1 MHTTDLVFEQMSS
14 EPVRQFDTG
23 LEMAAQEGSQEA
35 FAELHKLW
43 TPRLY
48 RTIFSITGNHADTE
62 DALQDTWLRA
72 YTRLESFVGRSK
84 LSSWLTRIAIN
95 TSLMTLR
102 KRRVRREAITE
113 PLSCAEDELPPIEVK
128 DPGPNPEE
136 ACLEFE
142 SRRRLVNAM
151 TELEPAARAMIELQV
166 SEQCSIKEIAQSL
179 DVSVGTVKARLH
191 RARRRL
197 AGRIHKQTPINRP
210 RASAA
215 ERAA

>member
-1 MHTTDLVFEQMSS
+1 MYSADLSFEQMRN
-14 EPVRQFDTG
+14 EPVGRCDTG
-23 LEMAAQEGSQEA
+23 LAMVAQELSHDE
-35 FAELHKLW
+35 FAELHRLW

-72 YTRLESFVGRSK
+72 YMGLESFEGRSK
-84 LSSWLTRIAIN
+84 VSSWLTRIAIN

-113 PLSCAEDELPPIEVK
+113 PLSCVEDELPPIEVK

-136 ACLEFE
+136 ACLAFE

-151 TELEPAARAMIELQV
+151 TELEPAAREMIELQV
-166 SEQCSIKEIAQSL
+166 SQQCSIKEIAQSL

-197 AGRIHKQTPINRP
+197 AGRIQKQAPIKRP
-210 RASAA
+210 RASAS